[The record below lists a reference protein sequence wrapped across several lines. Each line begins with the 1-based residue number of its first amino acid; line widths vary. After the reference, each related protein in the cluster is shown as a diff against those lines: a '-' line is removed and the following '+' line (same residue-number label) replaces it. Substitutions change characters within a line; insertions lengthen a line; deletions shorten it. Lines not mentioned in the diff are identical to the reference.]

1 MVAISKPGVG
11 IYQNKP
17 YALFEFLNGQ
27 AIELPNLHQWQ
38 QLVQKA
44 AELHKLT
51 QGYWSPY
58 RHYRWNY
65 TPELCREL
73 AEAAA
78 ERINT
83 PSARAKYT
91 WLVRE
96 LTTLDHPALVP
107 KGICHCDFH
116 LSNVL
121 FVGNTLAAV
130 LDFDDANFTFLSF
143 DLVGLMEYWAWTHPN
158 DMLDLAKAR
167 WVVQEYMQYRVL
179 PLIEQQ
185 HVYDV
190 YKLSILFD
198 CVWYFERGSADDF
211 YEKRKIEALDRL
223 GRPAFFDQLFCT

>member
-1 MVAISKPGVG
+1 LRVSSAPISQETLARDRGGHGGACPEQGYGPALPADKIVAISKPGVG

-73 AEAAA
+73 ADAAA

-96 LTTLDHPALVP
+96 LTTLD
-107 KGICHCDFH
+107 
-116 LSNVL
+116 
-121 FVGNTLAAV
+121 
-130 LDFDDANFTFLSF
+130 
-143 DLVGLMEYWAWTHPN
+143 
-158 DMLDLAKAR
+158 
-167 WVVQEYMQYRVL
+167 L
-179 PLIEQQ
+179 P
-185 HVYDV
+185 
-190 YKLSILFD
+190 
-198 CVWYFERGSADDF
+198 R
-211 YEKRKIEALDRL
+211 
-223 GRPAFFDQLFCT
+223 